1 MEIKIDLNKMDI
13 DKVEPQK
20 EEDVRCPSPR
30 IWREEHYDYCA

>member
-20 EEDVRCPSPR
+20 EDVRCPIPR
-30 IWREEHYDYCA
+30 IWREEHYDYCP

>member
-20 EEDVRCPSPR
+20 EDVRYPSPR
-30 IWREEHYDYCA
+30 I